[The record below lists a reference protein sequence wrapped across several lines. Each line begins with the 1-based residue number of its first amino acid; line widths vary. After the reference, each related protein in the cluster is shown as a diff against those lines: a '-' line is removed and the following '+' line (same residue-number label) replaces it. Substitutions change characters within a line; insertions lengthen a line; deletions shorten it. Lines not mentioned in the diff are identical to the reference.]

1 MAKGNML
8 LGTLRGSI
16 GDVTY
21 SRTNG
26 AQISKAKST
35 SPRNPRTSKQ
45 IYQRMFFAT
54 IAKAQSAMKNIVDHS
69 FEQVAHGSK
78 SLQYFSKRNIALM
91 RQTATFSD
99 SLQTWVA
106 PGMGFVP
113 PKANS
118 FTWNPYRVSEGSLP
132 KLNVPNFLRT
142 LPEDVTGE
150 LKNMVPTM
158 GTVSPNYSDVS
169 QYNNIDNVLRNSSA
183 KLGDYFTLVF
193 ITAKEDDIAQGA
205 GVFYNCLFKYV
216 RYKVCSIKDLQTR
229 TEKLI
234 LLPSNVNGVN
244 YVFPDEF
251 DESSTGSLP
260 LLNSNSLMPVI
271 YDNDSKMLSM
281 VDLTEQNWELT
292 YTDRSTQG
300 LPGRREFYFDAPI
313 ASDDVILAA
322 TWIHSRPVSSSKL
335 LVSTQDMLLAD
346 PTGDVYDF
354 NLGLIDAYDEWNE
367 LVKQV
372 GDNTYILQGGN
383 ASAGA

>member
-21 SRTNG
+21 TRTNG
-26 AQISKAKST
+26 AQVSKAKST

-54 IAKAQSAMKNIVDHS
+54 IAKAQSAMKAIVDHS
-69 FEQVAHGSK
+69 FEQVQHGSK

-91 RQTATFSD
+91 RQTATFSE

-142 LPEDVTGE
+142 LPESATGE
-150 LKNMVPTM
+150 LKDMVPTM
-158 GTVSPNYSDVS
+158 GAVISTYLPAYP
-169 QYNNIDNVLRNSSA
+169 YNNIDSVLRAAAA
-183 KLGDYFTLVF
+183 KTGDYFTLVF

-205 GVFYNCLFKYV
+205 GVFYNCQFKYV
-216 RYKVCSIKDLQTR
+216 RYKVCSMETLEGYK
-229 TEKLI
+229 KLI
-234 LLPSNVNGVN
+234 LLPSNVNGMN

-251 DESSTGSLP
+251 SQSGSSQLP
-260 LLNSNSLMPVI
+260 GLEDGLMSPVT

-281 VDLTEQNWELT
+281 IDIANQDWFIHWI
-292 YTDRSTQG
+292 DRSVPAQ
-300 LPGRREFYFDAPI
+300 PVDYNYVFDAPI

-322 TWIHSRPVSSSKL
+322 TWIHSRPISSSKI
-335 LVSTQDMLLAD
+335 LVSTQDMILAD
-346 PTGDVYDF
+346 QSGDVYEY

-372 GDNTYILQGGN
+372 GNDTFVLRGGN
-383 ASAGA
+383 GSTGA

>member
-21 SRTNG
+21 TRTNG
-26 AQISKAKST
+26 AQVSKAKST

-69 FEQVAHGSK
+69 FEQVQHGSK

-150 LKNMVPTM
+150 LKDMVPTM
-158 GTVSPNYSDVS
+158 GVVDEIYSSASPLV
-169 QYNNIDNVLRNSSA
+169 NIDEVLRGAAS
-183 KLGDYFTLVF
+183 KIGDYFTLVF

-205 GVFYNCLFKYV
+205 GVFYNCKFKYV
-216 RYKVCSIKDLQTR
+216 RYKVCSMETLEGDK
-229 TEKLI
+229 KLF
-234 LLPSNVNGVN
+234 LAPSNVNGAN

-251 DESSTGSLP
+251 SMSGSSHLP
-260 LLNSNSLMPVI
+260 SFDSDWLSPVT
-271 YDNDSKMLSM
+271 YKEGAKMLSM
-281 VDLTEQNWELT
+281 IDLTAQDWHIDYN
-292 YTDRSTQG
+292 DRSIPASPVNYQF
-300 LPGRREFYFDAPI
+300 EFDSPI

-335 LVSTQDMLLAD
+335 LVSTQDMILAD

-372 GDNTYILQGGN
+372 GDNTYILQGGDAN
-383 ASAGA
+383 TGA